1 MEKYEVLE
9 KFFSVNNGVQEY
21 RKKRREE
28 QLKLNPQKPEMVE
41 KDVVE
46 KFSPTSKNIL
56 ILLLSLGSMN
66 QRAIAKSVDVSSQ
79 AVSETIKKLEQND
92 CITKTLGAVNNEN
105 IISLTEKGVELAKT
119 LKIRLERHADVVF
132 EDFSDSDLETLSR
145 LLEKM
150 KSTCD

>member
-28 QLKLNPQKPEMVE
+28 QLKLNLQKSEMVE

-46 KFSPTSKNIL
+46 KLSPTSKNIL
-56 ILLLSLGSMN
+56 ILLLSFESMN
-66 QRAIAKSVDVSSQ
+66 QRTIAKSVDVSSQ
-79 AVSETIKKLEQND
+79 AVSETIKKLEQSE
-92 CITKTLGAVNNEN
+92 CITKTIGAVNNEN
-105 IISLTEKGVELAKT
+105 IISLTKKGVELAKT
-119 LKIRLERHADVVF
+119 LKVRLERHADVVF
-132 EDFSDSDLETLSR
+132 ENFTNSDLETLSR